1 MRKITKIEGAFQL
14 KLKAFFIIFEGFY
27 VGEIKKLAD
36 TSLEKSYD
44 IFQLSSAAS
53 ARMGSF
59 INSTLYVFP
68 WNHKC
73 HAQGFIWNIVLS
85 DSSSFARKYCS
96 FMDSPFT
103 QKAVEDTSTGEQLFW
118 FGVLI
123 KLKI

>member
-68 WNHKC
+68 WNRKC
-73 HAQGFIWNIVLS
+73 HAQGFI
-85 DSSSFARKYCS
+85 
-96 FMDSPFT
+96 
-103 QKAVEDTSTGEQLFW
+103 
-118 FGVLI
+118 
-123 KLKI
+123 